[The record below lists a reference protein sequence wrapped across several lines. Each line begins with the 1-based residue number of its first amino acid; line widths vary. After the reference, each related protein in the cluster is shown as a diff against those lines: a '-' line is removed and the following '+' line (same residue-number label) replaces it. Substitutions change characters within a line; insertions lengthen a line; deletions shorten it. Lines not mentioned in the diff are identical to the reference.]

1 MVKIQLQVPKYLK
14 KILVTK
20 YGDNFILKENTLLG
34 MAICNVLMSKN
45 YAVHRYRKNEK
56 LKMLYRYKE
65 LSESFNIRLSVN
77 KAIRKGFEINDNK
90 LHKIVRGID
99 KSIREDLYK
108 TAINNKEF
116 YDIEYQT
123 TFYNFLD
130 EYDITEEELSY
141 ESLRKDFNRR
151 KEKLTENLFK

>member
-45 YAVHRYRKNEK
+45 YAVHRYCKNEK

-65 LSESFNIRLSVN
+65 LSESFTIRLSVN

-99 KSIREDLYK
+99 KS
-108 TAINNKEF
+108 AINNKEF